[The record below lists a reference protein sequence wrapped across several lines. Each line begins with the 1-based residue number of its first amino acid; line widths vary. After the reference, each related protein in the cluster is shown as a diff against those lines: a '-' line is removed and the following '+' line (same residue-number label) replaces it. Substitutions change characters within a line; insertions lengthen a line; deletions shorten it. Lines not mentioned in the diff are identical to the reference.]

1 MERQTHQILKMDY
14 KGTVISVVEDS
25 RDKFNPYRIYLHSEA
40 FSNGRWHTH
49 KRMLEKYGDFQSVMC
64 RLAQMQYK

>member
-1 MERQTHQILKMDY
+1 MDKKTHQILKMNY

-25 RDKFNPYRIYLHSEA
+25 RDTVNPYRIYLHGKD
-40 FSNGRWHTH
+40 FSNGQWHTH

-64 RLAQMQYK
+64 RLAQIQYR